1 MSRRTAMNPPTSGPV
16 AAPQLASQLA
26 NTLTDALVSG
36 EAALRSL
43 AGVAPRDHR
52 DRAASLLTIY
62 DLHMAPL
69 ETVRA
74 VARWQGH
81 PAVADIKFRLEGQW
95 LAELEASYAAADI
108 PAAGLDTVDG
118 AVAAI
123 RAIAAKDRLP
133 TAYRWLAN
141 EATWPE
147 VVNFL
152 ALEGG
157 PDGGFDDLIALCQV
171 GLAGSAK
178 LELAQNF
185 WDEMGD
191 GDPDGVHTTHREL
204 RPARASL
211 GSGRRGTTLPEP
223 SATPLAGL
231 GRFVP
236 LAKVT
241 PRAPGGSVWTSGDS
255 PFDEVISAVETAG
268 QVGARCG
275 SGRGAAGSVADQPA
289 PAPGRQRCSSRLSR
303 VRRRGGLPAVDAAVL
318 RFHPLPGRRT
328 RLSRDER

>member
-1 MSRRTAMNPPTSGPV
+1 MSRRTAMNPPTAGPV

-81 PAVADIKFRLEGQW
+81 PAVADIKTRLEGQW

-118 AVAAI
+118 AAAAI

-171 GLAGSAK
+171 ASLASQRYAVGNRSFA
-178 LELAQNF
+178 AIAR
-185 WDEMGD
+185 MAATA
-191 GDPDGVHTTHREL
+191 PSTVS
-204 RPARASL
+204 RPASGMSAAAYDASSSASHWPSSRVLMSATAGWPCQRATVACPI
-211 GSGRRGTTLPEP
+211 GSGY
-223 SATPLAGL
+223 
-231 GRFVP
+231 
-236 LAKVT
+236 
-241 PRAPGGSVWTSGDS
+241 
-255 PFDEVISAVETAG
+255 
-268 QVGARCG
+268 
-275 SGRGAAGSVADQPA
+275 
-289 PAPGRQRCSSRLSR
+289 
-303 VRRRGGLPAVDAAVL
+303 
-318 RFHPLPGRRT
+318 RT
-328 RLSRDER
+328 H

>member
-1 MSRRTAMNPPTSGPV
+1 MNPPTSGPV

-81 PAVADIKFRLEGQW
+81 PAVADIKTRLEGQW

-108 PAAGLDTVDG
+108 PEAGLDTVDG

-141 EATWPE
+141 GRTGCRRRTAGWPMRRP
-147 VVNFL
+147 
-152 ALEGG
+152 G
-157 PDGGFDDLIALCQV
+157 PRWSTSWRWKAART
-171 GLAGSAK
+171 AGS
-178 LELAQNF
+178 
-185 WDEMGD
+185 
-191 GDPDGVHTTHREL
+191 TT
-204 RPARASL
+204 
-211 GSGRRGTTLPEP
+211 
-223 SATPLAGL
+223 
-231 GRFVP
+231 
-236 LAKVT
+236 
-241 PRAPGGSVWTSGDS
+241 
-255 PFDEVISAVETAG
+255 
-268 QVGARCG
+268 
-275 SGRGAAGSVADQPA
+275 
-289 PAPGRQRCSSRLSR
+289 
-303 VRRRGGLPAVDAAVL
+303 
-318 RFHPLPGRRT
+318 
-328 RLSRDER
+328 